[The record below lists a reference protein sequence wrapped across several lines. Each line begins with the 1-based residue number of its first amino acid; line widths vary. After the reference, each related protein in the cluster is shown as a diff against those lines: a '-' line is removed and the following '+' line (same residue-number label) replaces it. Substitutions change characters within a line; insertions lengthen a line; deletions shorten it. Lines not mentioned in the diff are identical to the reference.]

1 LATQESQ
8 EENIQMSA
16 AAEADVRF
24 VILHR
29 PGSAWERGVD
39 FREQPGVRDHVEHY
53 RQIHEKGLLQM
64 GGPFLTPDSGG
75 MMIPVAGISEEEARR
90 MAESDPAVRAG
101 LLEVEVRPWTVAM
114 KSI

>member
-1 LATQESQ
+1 M
-8 EENIQMSA
+8 IA
-16 AAEADVRF
+16 AAGADVRF

-29 PGSAWERGVD
+29 PGSTWKRGVG

-53 RQIHEKGLLQM
+53 REFHDGGLLQM

-75 MMIPVAGISEEEARR
+75 MMIPVAGISEAEVCR

-101 LLEVEVRPWTVAM
+101 LVEVEIRPWNVAM
-114 KSI
+114 KSA